1 MFFRSLSLL
10 SLIAFTIAEGL
21 GDGNALQDA
30 FDAMDGTFDNIRG
43 ALSVFSTNVDVPH
56 ATAVMDGINAL
67 EREMKDAVVLIPDH
81 LDGKWVCDTLNHGLP
96 IAGGFWDGLAAR
108 KDDFKTVGLTADI
121 CLLLKT
127 LVSDRYVFDSKF
139 FPAAPASSKVC
150 IEQYYEA
157 IGAKSDKVFKV
168 FCKN

>member
-1 MFFRSLSLL
+1 MFFRSLSLF
-10 SLIAFTIAEGL
+10 SLVAFTIAEGL

-43 ALSVFSTNVDVPH
+43 ALSAFSTNVDVPH

-67 EREMKDAVVLIPDH
+67 DMEMKDAVVLIPDH
-81 LDGKWVCDTLNHGLP
+81 LDGKWVCDAINHGLP
-96 IAGGFWDGLAAR
+96 IAGGFLDDMVAH

-127 LVSDRYVFDSKF
+127 LVSDSDVFDKEF

-157 IGAKSDKVFKV
+157 VGAKLDKVFKA
-168 FCKN
+168 FCKK